1 MQKFIERMKIERSDL
16 MGKIKKAKAA
26 IENPPFGSDKES
38 IDMLTEQV
46 KAMEQYFYWLEERIK
61 KETKKYE

>member
-1 MQKFIERMKIERSDL
+1 MQKFVERMKTERADL

-26 IENPPFGSDKES
+26 IENPPFGADKES
-38 IDMLTEQV
+38 IDMLSNQV

-61 KETKKYE
+61 KETEK